1 MYKSLIRPI
10 LFLFPPET
18 IHKWVTLSLKLLFSI
33 PGVSYLVRRIYLIE
47 HPQLEREL
55 FGIRF
60 PNPVGIAAGFDKE
73 GMLYNHLSNFGFG
86 HIEIGTVTPL
96 GQAGNPKPRLFRLPH
111 DQALINRMGFNNH
124 GVHDMVE
131 KLKKNRSR
139 VIIGG
144 NIGKN
149 TLTPNEKAI
158 EDYCL
163 CFETLFD
170 HVDYFVVNVSCPN
183 IEGLSKL
190 QDMDELVAILNAI
203 QKIHSEKPQQKP
215 VLLKISPD
223 LNHKQLD
230 EVIEVVRITG
240 LSGIIASNTSTKR
253 DGLITAYETQKK
265 IGKGGLSGKP
275 LREKSTATIAYIHK
289 HSGGTI
295 PIIASGGIFTGS
307 DAIEKLNAGATL
319 VQVYT
324 GFIYEGP
331 SIGKRINKAILNN
344 R

>member
-1 MYKSLIRPI
+1 MYKFFIRPL

-18 IHKWVTLSLKLLFSI
+18 LHKWVTLSLKLLFGI
-33 PGVSYLVRRIYLIE
+33 PGSTWLARKIYLIE
-47 HPQLEREL
+47 HPLLEREL

-73 GMLYNHLSNFGFG
+73 GTLYKHLSNFGFG
-86 HIEIGTVTPL
+86 YIEVGTVTPL
-96 GQAGNPKPRLFRLPH
+96 GQTGNPKPRLFRLPG

-124 GVHDMVE
+124 GVYDMVE
-131 KLKKNRSR
+131 KLRKNNTR

-149 TLTPNEKAI
+149 TLTPNEMAI
-158 EDYCL
+158 DDYCH
-163 CFETLFD
+163 CFKVLFD

-190 QDMDELVAILNAI
+190 QDKDELVSILNAI
-203 QKIHSEKPQQKP
+203 QKINREKPLQKP

-223 LNHKQLD
+223 LNDKQLD
-230 EVIEVVRITG
+230 EVIDMVRITG
-240 LSGIIASNTSTKR
+240 LSGIIATNTSTKR
-253 DGLITAYETQKK
+253 DGLITDVETIQK

-275 LREKSTATIAYIHK
+275 LQKKSTDTIAYIHK

-307 DAIEKLNAGATL
+307 DAVETLKAGAAL
-319 VQVYT
+319 LQVYT
-324 GFIYEGP
+324 GFVYEGP
-331 SIGKRINKAILNN
+331 SIAKNINKAIIHN